1 MLEIYTLGKS
11 AFIQNGKALTF
22 RTRKAEALLHYLV
35 IIARP
40 VDRTTLAELF
50 WPDMTTTNAQ
60 KNLRATLPDLR
71 HVLGEYLIVSH
82 QEIAFNQQKEHW
94 VDFYQLKQVMNAS
107 AGSIEEK
114 FAQFLQLYQGDL
126 LRGLN
131 VANTPDPSK
140 IASLG

>member
-1 MLEIYTLGKS
+1 MLEIYMLGKS

-40 VDRTTLAELF
+40 ADRTTLAEIF

-82 QEIAFNQQKEHW
+82 QEIAALDALPVGGPRACDK
-94 VDFYQLKQVMNAS
+94 S
-107 AGSIEEK
+107 
-114 FAQFLQLYQGDL
+114 GDVHD
-126 LRGLN
+126 GH
-131 VANTPDPSK
+131 D
-140 IASLG
+140 